1 MATGI
6 EGWLYA
12 MIYDGHRKF
21 MVHSEFWKAVAED
34 YAKESGINIEV
45 ILGDEIKT
53 LDEVV

>member
-21 MVHSEFWKAVAED
+21 MVHSEFWRAVAED
-34 YAKESGINIEV
+34 YAKERGINIEV